1 MKKFL
6 KSKSL
11 SFIVTCMFMV
21 TFIVPSI
28 NVYSE
33 EMLSYLLTGFTNV
46 AIGKNNANN
55 GNVNFDKDTKV
66 LTVTGSGNQNRKQ
79 LC

>member
-1 MKKFL
+1 MLKFL
-6 KSKSL
+6 FSKSL
-11 SFIVTCMFMV
+11 IFIFQCMFMV
-21 TFIVPSI
+21 TFIVVRI
-28 NVYSE
+28 YVYSD
-33 EMLSYLLTGFTNV
+33 EMLSYLPIGFTNV

>member
-21 TFIVPSI
+21 TFIVQSI

-33 EMLSYLLTGFTNV
+33 EMLSYLPTGFTNV
-46 AIGKNNANN
+46 SIGKNYANN

>member
-28 NVYSE
+28 NVY
-33 EMLSYLLTGFTNV
+33 LPTGFTNV
-46 AIGKNNANN
+46 AIWKNNANN

-79 LC
+79 LCW

>member
-33 EMLSYLLTGFTNV
+33 EMLSYLPTGFTNV
-46 AIGKNNANN
+46 AIGKIILIMEMSIL
-55 GNVNFDKDTKV
+55 TKI
-66 LTVTGSGNQNRKQ
+66 QKY
-79 LC
+79 

>member
-33 EMLSYLLTGFTNV
+33 EMLSYLHTGFTNV

>member
-33 EMLSYLLTGFTNV
+33 EMLSYLPTGFTNV
-46 AIGKNNANN
+46 AIRKIIVSKGYFY
-55 GNVNFDKDTKV
+55 FDKDTKV